1 MRYKAS
7 RKRSW
12 GSGARLD
19 LVLGAGPMILTRKQV
34 AFFGFAFVLVCS
46 PIHAQREGGRG
57 GGVLSPNNG
66 GASNGPIFGQP
77 SLQPSVATMQPGI
90 QNMPAPKPQVVE
102 DESCLPWS
110 LSDIRGATVNVAR
123 LEVPDKAR
131 SEFDK
136 ACGDFK
142 KKKFADAETHVR
154 SAIEKYS
161 NYVAAWVMLGQVLS
175 AQQEAEKAR
184 EACSQAE
191 KADPSY
197 LPPYLCLAELDVKS
211 GQWDEILNVTKM
223 AMGLNPVGDV
233 YAYFYRAIA
242 LFNLNQLPEAEK
254 TALQAEGID
263 TQHHDASVHYLLAQ
277 IYEAKGDFASAV
289 AEVKQF
295 LKINP
300 DKEKTDEAKQ
310 YLAKLEGQ
318 DAPKQE
324 AAK

>member
-1 MRYKAS
+1 
-7 RKRSW
+7 
-12 GSGARLD
+12 
-19 LVLGAGPMILTRKQV
+19 MILTWKQV
-34 AFFGFAFVLVCS
+34 VFCSFTFVLAGS
-46 PIHAQREGGRG
+46 SIQAQRTSRG
-57 GGVLSPNNG
+57 GGVFPTTNG
-66 GASNGPIFGQP
+66 NANANNGPIFGQP
-77 SLQPSVATMQPGI
+77 SLQPSVTTMQPGVP
-90 QNMPAPKPQVVE
+90 NLPAPPKPQIVE

-123 LEVPDKAR
+123 LAVPDKAR

-136 ACGDFK
+136 ACSDFK

-161 NYVAAWVMLGQVLS
+161 NYVAAWVMLGQVLA
-175 AQQEAEKAR
+175 AQQQAEKAHD
-184 EACSQAE
+184 ACSQAE

-223 AMGLNPVGDV
+223 AMGLNPGGDV

-263 TQHHDASVHYLLAQ
+263 AQHHDASVHYLLGQ
-277 IYEAKGDFASAV
+277 IYEAKGDLSSAV
-289 AEVKQF
+289 AEVKEF
-295 LKINP
+295 LKMNS
-300 DKEKTDEAKQ
+300 DKGKVDEAKQ
-310 YLAKLEGQ
+310 YLARLQGQ
-318 DAPKQE
+318 DSPKQE
-324 AAK
+324 AVK

>member
-1 MRYKAS
+1 
-7 RKRSW
+7 
-12 GSGARLD
+12 
-19 LVLGAGPMILTRKQV
+19 MILAWKQV
-34 AFFGFAFVLVCS
+34 AFFSFAFVLS
-46 PIHAQREGGRG
+46 SSSIHAQRRGVVG
-57 GGVLSPNNG
+57 GGVNSPNNG
-66 GASNGPIFGQP
+66 NVNNGPLFEQP
-77 SLQPSVATMQPGI
+77 SLQPNINTIQPVI
-90 QNMPAPKPQVVE
+90 PNLPPPKPQIVE

-110 LSDIRGATVNVAR
+110 LSDIRGATVSVMR

-175 AQQEAEKAR
+175 AQREAEKAH
-184 EACSQAE
+184 EACAQAE

-223 AMGLNPVGDV
+223 AMGINPVGDV
-233 YAYFYRAIA
+233 YAYVYRAIA

-263 TQHHDASVHYLLAQ
+263 TLHRNATVHYLLAQ
-277 IYEAKGDFASAV
+277 IYEAKGDLASAM

-318 DAPKQE
+318 DSPKQE